1 MIISRSVARK
11 FSIGALC
18 SSAGGASHYKIH
30 PNSTYSVSRSNLGG
44 LRALLGGK
52 SPPVATGLIISSCC
66 LRHLLLTCN
75 TMSVIVKCFI

>member
-18 SSAGGASHYKIH
+18 SSAGGLHTIKFTQT
-30 PNSTYSVSRSNLGG
+30 PLNSVSRSNLGG